1 MKPQVM
7 LLLGVLAYAL
17 FANKVDTFSATPAK
31 GKKKKLPST
40 TPTGTKVTNITSAK
54 KKKKMTAAQKELQAK
69 RRAM

>member
-17 FANKVDTFSATPAK
+17 FANKASGGFSP
-31 GKKKKLPST
+31 
-40 TPTGTKVTNITSAK
+40 TSAK
-54 KKKKMTAAQKELQAK
+54 KKPAKKSGTTNVTNIATAKAKKKKPLTAAQAKAIQEK